1 MDFEGIITNIKNKIF
16 HPVYLLSGEEPY
28 FIDMISDFIEEN
40 VLDDT
45 EKEFNQSILYGRDV
59 EVPTIIENVKRFP
72 MMANHQVVIIKEAQD
87 IKKIAGLES
96 YVANPLES
104 TILVLCYKY
113 KKIDKRTSFYK
124 AINKKGVFFESKKL
138 YENKI
143 PVWIETRLKEKGF
156 RISPKASMLL
166 TEHIGADL
174 SKLRNEIEK
183 LLINLKRETM
193 IDEDIIEENIGISK
207 EYNIFELQKALGE
220 RDMLKANK
228 IVLHFAANTKEH
240 PMVLSIGGLSNFFAR
255 VLKYHFIQDKSKNN
269 VASVLGVHPYFT
281 TDYQRGAQKYSFS
294 QLKTVISH
302 IQEYDLKSKG
312 LGSTGNTTGGELLK
326 ELVFKIL
333 N

>member
-1 MDFEGIITNIKNKIF
+1 MDFEGIISNIRNKIY

-45 EKEFNQSILYGRDV
+45 EKEFNQTILYGRDV
-59 EVPTIIENVKRFP
+59 DVPTIIENVKRFP

-87 IKKIAGLES
+87 IKKIADLAD
-96 YVANPLES
+96 YVSKPLES
-104 TILVLCYKY
+104 TILVLCHKY

-124 AINKKGVFFESKKL
+124 AVNKTGVFFESKKL

-143 PVWIETRLKEKGF
+143 PQWIEKQLKDKGY

-183 LLINLKRETM
+183 LVINLKPGSL
-193 IDEDIIEENIGISK
+193 IDDAAIEENIGISK
-207 EYNIFELQKALGE
+207 DFNIFELQKALGD
-220 RDMLKANK
+220 RDVLRANK
-228 IVLHFAANTKEH
+228 IAKYFAANEKEH
-240 PMVLSIGGLSNFFAR
+240 PMVLSIGGLSNYFTR
-255 VLKYHFIQDKSKNN
+255 ILKYHFIKDKSRNN
-269 VASVLGVHPYFT
+269 VASVLGVHPYFIV
-281 TDYQRGAQKYSFS
+281 DYQKGAQKYNYT
-294 QLKTVISH
+294 QLKNVISYIH
-302 IQEYDLKSKG
+302 EYDLKSKG
-312 LGSTGNTTGGELLK
+312 LGSTNNVRGGELLK
-326 ELVFKIL
+326 ELVFRIL

>member
-1 MDFEGIITNIKNKIF
+1 MDFEGIISNIKNKIF

-40 VLDDT
+40 VLDDQ
-45 EKEFNQSILYGRDV
+45 EKEFNQTILYGRDV
-59 EVPTIIENVKRFP
+59 DVSAIIENVKRFP

-87 IKKIAGLES
+87 IKKIDELET
-96 YVANPLES
+96 YVKNPLGS

-113 KKIDKRTSFYK
+113 KKVDKRTTFYK
-124 AINKKGVFFESKKL
+124 AVNKKGVFFESKKL

-143 PVWIETRLKEKGF
+143 PIWIETRLKEKGY

-183 LLINLKRETM
+183 LLINQKPGTM
-193 IDEDIIEENIGISK
+193 IDDQVIEENIGISK
-207 EYNIFELQKALGE
+207 DYNIFELQKALG
-220 RDMLKANK
+220 DKDVLKANK
-228 IVLHFAANTKEH
+228 IVIYFAANEKEH
-240 PMVLSIGGLSNFFAR
+240 PIYMTIGALSNYFTR
-255 VLKYHFIQDKSKNN
+255 VLKYHFVTDKSRNN
-269 VASVLGVHPYFT
+269 VASVLGINPFFAA
-281 TDYQRGAQKYSFS
+281 DYQRVAQKYSFA
-294 QLKTVISH
+294 QLKKVISH

-312 LGSTGNTTGGELLK
+312 LGSTGNTSGGELLK